1 MKSKR
6 NKRRSSKKSL
16 LKKIKGSPLNGT
28 LITPVPCGRSI
39 NLSVG
44 AVNYATSDDIDAV
57 RGLFFIPGWIDNL
70 SEEQKARELGI
81 TIGAD
86 FMQEF
91 GDFDVFGYWRRK
103 LTLWQ
108 RLWLRF
114 RIWRMRRK
122 VRKVLQQR

>member
-44 AVNYATSDDIDAV
+44 AVNYATSDDIDAI
-57 RGLFFIPGWIDNL
+57 FIPGWTDNL
-70 SEEQKARELGI
+70 SEEQKARERGI

-91 GDFDVFGYWRRK
+91 GDFDVFWSCRRQP
-103 LTLWQ
+103 TLWQ

-114 RIWRMRRK
+114 RIWRMKHRA
-122 VRKVLQQR
+122 RKVLQRR